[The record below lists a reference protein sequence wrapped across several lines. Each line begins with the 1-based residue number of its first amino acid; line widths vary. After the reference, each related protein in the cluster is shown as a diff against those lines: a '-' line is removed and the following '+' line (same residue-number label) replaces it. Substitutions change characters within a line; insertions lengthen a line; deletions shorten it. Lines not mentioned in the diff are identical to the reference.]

1 MRVSKDKA
9 NYTRAQWQIDAHA
22 FWRSSGDRPF
32 GREDLERIPVSK
44 LQSVYR
50 KYSRGTVYDYNE
62 HVKLPRNSTKTAACR
77 PPLWW

>member
-62 HVKLPRNSTKTAACR
+62 HVKLAEELDKDGRLPST
-77 PPLWW
+77 LWW